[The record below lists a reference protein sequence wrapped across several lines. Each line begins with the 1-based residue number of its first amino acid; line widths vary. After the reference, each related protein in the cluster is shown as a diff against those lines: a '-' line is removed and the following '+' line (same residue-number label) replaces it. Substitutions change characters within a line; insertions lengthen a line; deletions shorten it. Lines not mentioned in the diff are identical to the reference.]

1 MARGSVIR
9 ISFPSGEVECGEDV
23 RVLKTTDGLVQTYSF
38 EFQNG
43 FVIGLYSLRLIPF
56 ERDFTA
62 ISFKLFGMFESSHY
76 EESFDIV
83 FELTGY
89 GKKTLRGRVYAVQDG
104 EELPIG
110 SFKLSNKCMK
120 YKGLIQPVVCN
131 RVRHA
136 KELLLCGKLCSG
148 GSQNR

>member
-9 ISFPSGEVECGEDV
+9 VSFPSGDVKCGEGV

-38 EFQNG
+38 EFPNG
-43 FVIGLYSLRLIPF
+43 FVIGLYSLRLMPF
-56 ERDFTA
+56 EHDFTA

-76 EESFDIV
+76 EEYFDIV
-83 FELTGY
+83 FEIVWY

-110 SFKLSNKCMK
+110 SFKLSNKCTK
-120 YKGLIQPVVCN
+120 YKGSSQSVVCN
-131 RVRHA
+131 RVHHA

-148 GSQNR
+148 GNQD